1 MALTRAMKYF
11 GDGDVVAAA
20 AGAEFSGAGVDGTSR
35 RRQTPRTGRSAG
47 LNALETRLQ
56 LSHLQGQKD
65 ICQTCQKG
73 LKVTQNDS
81 FQKSSSQ
88 FFPLFRL
95 SSEGSSTAKSRR

>member
-35 RRQTPRTGRSAG
+35 WSQTPRTGRSAG

-56 LSHLQGQKD
+56 LSHLQGLETHLSVK
-65 ICQTCQKG
+65 TPAG
-73 LKVTQNDS
+73 TLESV
-81 FQKSSSQ
+81 
-88 FFPLFRL
+88 FP
-95 SSEGSSTAKSRR
+95 SSEFREQLQS